1 MYKLRS
7 RHPLILL
14 VALLLSGLATGVAWG
29 QASTPGTLS
38 SSPAASPS
46 PSVSQPA
53 SPVVRAPVPDDKV
66 VLKVGDQKFTK
77 ADFDRLIQHL
87 DPRSQQAIATQGRK
101 EIGDRYAL
109 VVALSGQ
116 AQLHH
121 LDQTPEFTQRMALE
135 KQQMEA
141 QFAFEEINRQAKVTP
156 EEVQQYFTAH
166 AADYDQITVRQFV
179 VRKKATEPKPD
190 PAHPAPPTSPGTGLS
205 PEEAKTRAE
214 AIRKEVVA
222 GTDIK
227 KVMEDFKAPGDI
239 IIEGEPHTIRRGG
252 MRPEMEK
259 VAFALKD
266 GEVSEPMDLPQALIF
281 FQVTKHAQT
290 DVKDVTPEIE
300 KKLQQQ
306 KINTTLDGVKKSANV
321 WMDEQ
326 YFAAPTKPSA
336 GPTLGGP
343 VTKIPPKP

>member
-1 MYKLRS
+1 MDQLRS
-7 RHPLILL
+7 RHTLILI
-14 VALLLSGLATGVAWG
+14 VALLLSGLGACIVWA
-29 QASTPGTLS
+29 QAPAPPASNPTPAISAAPSLS
-38 SSPAASPS
+38 QPTSPA
-46 PSVSQPA
+46 VQ
-53 SPVVRAPVPDDKV
+53 APVPEDAV

-77 ADFDRLIQHL
+77 ADIDRLILHL
-87 DPRSQQAIATQGRK
+87 DPRSQQTIATQGKK

-109 VVALSGQ
+109 VVALSDQ
-116 AQLHH
+116 AHLHH

-141 QFAFEEINRQAKVTP
+141 QFAFEEINKQAKVTP

-179 VRKKATEPKPD
+179 VRKKAAEPKPD
-190 PAHPAPPTSPGTGLS
+190 PAHPAPPTGPGTGLS

-214 AIRKEVVA
+214 AIRKEVA
-222 GTDIK
+222 GGTDIK
-227 KVMEDFKAPGDI
+227 KVIEDFKAPGDI
-239 IIEGEPHTIRRGG
+239 IIEGEPRAIRRGG

-266 GEVSEPMDLPQALIF
+266 GEVSEPLDLPQALVF
-281 FQVTKHAQT
+281 FQVTKHNQT
-290 DVKDVTPEIE
+290 DIKDVTPEIE

-306 KINTTLDGVKKSANV
+306 KVNATLDGVKKSANV

-326 YFAAPTKPSA
+326 YFGAPSKPAA

>member
-1 MYKLRS
+1 MDQLRS
-7 RHPLILL
+7 RPILIGL
-14 VALLLSGLATGVAWG
+14 VALLLSGLATGVVWG
-29 QASTPGTLS
+29 QAPTPPASRPTPAV
-38 SSPAASPS
+38 SPA
-46 PSVSQPA
+46 PA
-53 SPVVRAPVPDDKV
+53 VQTPVPDDKV
-66 VLKVGDQKFTK
+66 VLKVGDQQFTK
-77 ADFDRLIQHL
+77 ADIDRLIAHL
-87 DPRSQQAIATQGRK
+87 DPRSQQAIATQGKK

-109 VVALSGQ
+109 VVALSDQ
-116 AQLHH
+116 AHLHH

-141 QFAFEEINRQAKVTP
+141 QLAFEEINQQAKVTP

-179 VRKKATEPKPD
+179 VRKKAAEPKPD
-190 PAHPAPPTSPGTGLS
+190 PAHPAASTPGSGLS

-214 AIRKEVVA
+214 AIRKEVAA

-227 KVMEDFKAPGDI
+227 KVIEDFKAPGDV
-239 IIEGEPHTIRRGG
+239 IIEGEPRAIRRGG

-266 GEVSEPMDLPQALIF
+266 GEISEPIDIPQALVF
-281 FQVTKHAQT
+281 FQVIKHNQT

-306 KINTTLDGVKKSANV
+306 KVNATLDGVKKNANV

-326 YFAAPTKPSA
+326 YFAGPSKPAGAPTM
-336 GPTLGGP
+336 GGP
-343 VTKIPPKP
+343 ISKIPPKP